1 MNAPAKLGANT
12 NEAFGDESS
21 SVEVDE
27 EIVVDD
33 PKHFE
38 VVAAREVDGFFDE
51 LLRRKSVP
59 FAAVDT
65 GVRAIRTIERTGQAG
80 NVHGP
85 ATSATALVGVEVG
98 KMIGLRGQ
106 IDDGFEWP
114 LGSEVKLLIALE
126 AEARN

>member
-1 MNAPAKLGANT
+1 MNAPAKLGAGA
-12 NEAFGDESS
+12 NETFGDEAG

-51 LLRRKSVP
+51 LLGRKSVP

-65 GVRAIRTIERTGQAG
+65 GVRAIRTIKGTGEAG

-85 ATSATALVGVEVG
+85 ATSATALVGIEVG
-98 KMIGLRGQ
+98 KMIGLGGQ